1 MCYRLHCLLFKR
13 PPLGSFTAVPVTL
26 AVAIANPMQ
35 VDDRVCEGGQ
45 EVEIS
50 LSRMKDELLE
60 ELASLQVRPSS
71 CLFLF

>member
-1 MCYRLHCLLFKR
+1 MQWSQS
-13 PPLGSFTAVPVTL
+13 PLADGCA
-26 AVAIANPMQ
+26 AQ

-60 ELASLQVRPSS
+60 ELGSTQVRRTKWQVCTSV
-71 CLFLF
+71 LFLAA